1 MRRSN
6 FDSRTIQ
13 ANAHSPKAIQP
24 NHRTPVLSPFPPR
37 QSVFSFDRQALP
49 LSSVRLLLRHSRFPS
64 VSLAPPSSFRRKP
77 ESRGQ
82 QRQPPWGNV
91 RRCAGV
97 TSGDPP
103 PEGEGILLS
112 VGKRADAIILEP
124 ALTSSTRLGA
134 DSLSNLAPDSLVCHS
149 FRPIPSPSGRG
160 LESAPDL
167 IRGRGSPEVI
177 SNARCL
183 LQRGAALPG
192 FRLPPE

>member
-1 MRRSN
+1 MALKKSHLYSSLWQSCDELRRSN
-6 FDSRTIQ
+6 FGPRMIQ
-13 ANAHSPKAIQP
+13 ANARRPKAIQP
-24 NHRTPVLSPFPPR
+24 NHRTSYPLSPLS

-91 RRCAGV
+91 GRCAGV
-97 TSGDPP
+97 TSGDPLPSPP

-124 ALTSSTRLGA
+124 ALASSTRLGA

-160 LESAPDL
+160 L
-167 IRGRGSPEVI
+167 G
-177 SNARCL
+177 
-183 LQRGAALPG
+183 
-192 FRLPPE
+192 